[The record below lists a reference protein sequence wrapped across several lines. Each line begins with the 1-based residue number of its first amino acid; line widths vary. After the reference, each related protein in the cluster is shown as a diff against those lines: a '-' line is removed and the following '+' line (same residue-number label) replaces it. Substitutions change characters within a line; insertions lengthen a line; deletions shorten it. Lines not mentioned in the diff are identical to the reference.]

1 MVEGLCGLV
10 REAIKKN
17 LFEGVMVGGGEVT
30 ISILQFEDDT
40 LFFVNDGNISPFFLF
55 TGVGDIILLR
65 KIITPM
71 QKKKSKN
78 SLF

>member
-17 LFEGVMVGGGEVT
+17 LFEDVMVGGGEVT

-40 LFFVNDGNISPFFLF
+40 LFFGKLVLTNMFTLKSILRGFELEIVLKVNFL
-55 TGVGDIILLR
+55 GWRDW
-65 KIITPM
+65 
-71 QKKKSKN
+71 
-78 SLF
+78 